1 MRQARQDGRGWIE
14 CGPFRPRFAPGLRAD
29 SGHAVFVLGSKMI
42 TDRFS
47 VRHGAPDGG
56 MNHVMSRSLPRRKLR
71 SYLDLL
77 AASDIAN
84 PLREARIRLRAKE
97 LLAVG
102 FTGRRARQRARRE
115 IRP

>member
-1 MRQARQDGRGWIE
+1 MRQARQDGRGWDDR
-14 CGPFRPRFAPGLRAD
+14 GARPIRHSNP
-29 SGHAVFVLGSKMI
+29 SGYRVDMLGSHKI
-42 TDRFS
+42 TDRFNI
-47 VRHGAPDGG
+47 RHGAPDGG

-77 AASDIAN
+77 AASDISN
-84 PLREARIRLRAKE
+84 PLREARIKVRAKE

-102 FTGRRARQRARRE
+102 FTGRRAWQRARRE